1 MNLTKKQIEI
11 IQRYT
16 PEELKG
22 KQISL
27 YSTLGYFRPTMA
39 NWSYV
44 VGYVLYKGIY
54 VLVVTRFGEIL

>member
-11 IQRYT
+11 IKQYT
-16 PEELKG
+16 PQELKG

-27 YSTLGYFRPTMA
+27 YSTLGYFRPVMA
-39 NWSYV
+39 NWSFIA
-44 VGYVLYKGIY
+44 GYVLYKDVY